1 MGRDWGRLLDGMAGH
16 VCLYIPWGHLLT
28 YSNGFP
34 LWAIL
39 PFAVLI
45 KMKLSRGC
53 RLWLHFSLLNAMTAL
68 LIYILISYVCVC
80 ASVCECVCGKVIISC
95 QGDHNKSSVRG
106 RKRGRLSL
114 RARQVLK
121 LSKMSVK
128 FHKNYV

>member
-1 MGRDWGRLLDGMAGH
+1 MEREMGRLLDGMAWH

-28 YSNGFP
+28 YSNGLP

-80 ASVCECVCGKVIISC
+80 VRECGKVIISC
-95 QGDHNKSSVRG
+95 QGDHNKSRGRG
-106 RKRGRLSL
+106 RKRRRLSL

-128 FHKNYV
+128 FHKNYA